1 MVDDTV
7 RRTDLPT
14 EFRAA
19 APTRL
24 DLAGGWT
31 DVPPFSAR
39 AGGLVVN
46 AAIGLLVHVE
56 LRLGGSLVRLES
68 LDLGETVECVNSAG
82 LVLDGRLDL
91 LKAGLRMFPVQG
103 PLTLSTRADAPAGSG
118 LGGSGALDVALV
130 ACLAAARQERLEP
143 RELAQQAWHLETQE
157 ARIPGGRQDQLAA
170 ALGGIQR
177 LSFRDPDVGIEPIT
191 LDPAFADALER
202 RMLLCY
208 TGRSRVSGAT
218 IARVM
223 RAYEQGDR
231 QVTGALE
238 HLKDVAAAMVEALRA
253 ADLVKVGTLLSENWT
268 CQQALD
274 AGMRT
279 DEMARLEAA
288 MGDHKVLGGKA
299 AGAGAGGSMFFL
311 AREPSP
317 ALGNAAREAGA
328 TVLPARWAWE
338 GGRVW

>member
-1 MVDDTV
+1 M

-14 EFRAA
+14 VYHAS

-46 AAIGLLVHVE
+46 AAIELRVHVE

-68 LDLGETVECVNSAG
+68 LDLGESVECANSAG

-103 PLTLSTRADAPAGSG
+103 PLTLTTSADAPAGSG

-130 ACLAAARQERLEP
+130 ACLSTARAERLDP
-143 RELAQQAWHLETQE
+143 RELATQAWHLETQE

-170 ALGGIQR
+170 ALGGFQR

-191 LDPAFADALER
+191 LDAAFAEALER
-202 RMLLCY
+202 RLLLCY

-223 RAYEQGDR
+223 SAYERGDR
-231 QVTGALE
+231 RVTGALDRM
-238 HLKDVAAAMVEALRA
+238 KDVAEAMAEALRA
-253 ADLVKVGTLLSENWT
+253 GDLARVGALLSENWS

-279 DEMARLEAA
+279 EEMARLETA
-288 MGDHKVLGGKA
+288 MGDRRVLGGKA

-311 AREPSP
+311 AREPNP
-317 ALGNAAREAGA
+317 ELGGAAREAGA
-328 TVLPARWAWE
+328 TVLPLRWAWE
-338 GGRVW
+338 GGCAW